1 MRFSS
6 MQVLAMAILVIAGM
20 ASQTPVRAAQQD
32 DEAVQL
38 ATAQFYAAL
47 NAMFVGEVE
56 PMDASWS
63 HTDDVTYMGP
73 DGKFIVG
80 WEEVSV
86 SWKRQAAMKLGG
98 TIRSE
103 ALRVT
108 VGKDLAVV
116 ACLEVGE
123 NVVDGTPQ
131 TVSLRATNIFRKEDG
146 QWKMIG
152 HHTDILPF
160 LQK

>member
-6 MQVLAMAILVIAGM
+6 MQVLATAVLVVAEM
-20 ASQTPVRAAQQD
+20 VSQTPVRAAQQD
-32 DEAVQL
+32 EEAVQL

-56 PMDASWS
+56 PMDACWS
-63 HTDDVTYMGP
+63 HADDVTYMGP

-98 TIRSE
+98 TIRTE
-103 ALRVT
+103 APRVT

-123 NVVDGTPQ
+123 NIVDGAPQ
-131 TVSLRATNIFRKEDG
+131 TVSLRATNVFRKEDG

>member
-6 MQVLAMAILVIAGM
+6 RQLLATAVLVVAGM
-20 ASQTPVRAAQQD
+20 VSQAPASAAQQD
-32 DEAVQL
+32 EQAVEH

-47 NAMFVGEVE
+47 NAMFVGNVE
-56 PMDASWS
+56 PMEACWS
-63 HTDDVTYMGP
+63 HANDVTYMGP

-80 WEEVSV
+80 WEQVSV
-86 SWKRQAAMKLGG
+86 SWQRQAAMKLGG

-103 ALRVT
+103 APHVT
-108 VGKDLAVV
+108 VGKDLAIV

-123 NVVDGTPQ
+123 NIVDGKPQ

-146 QWKMIG
+146 HWKMIG

-160 LQK
+160 LEQ